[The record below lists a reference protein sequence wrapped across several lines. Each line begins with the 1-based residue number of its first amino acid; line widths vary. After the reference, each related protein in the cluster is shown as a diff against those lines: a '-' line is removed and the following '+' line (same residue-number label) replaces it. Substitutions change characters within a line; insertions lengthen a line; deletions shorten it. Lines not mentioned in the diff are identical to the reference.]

1 MKIAFLD
8 PIDWEY
14 TPLTPLERPLGGSQS
29 AICYLTPELAA
40 LGHEVTLINGVSSAG
55 VYAGVRCPGR
65 AGTLTAEYLNQFDVV
80 IGVNSAVGV
89 KLREGGV
96 TTPLVLWSQ
105 QATDQKDIQDLR
117 GADERLAW
125 NAFFL
130 VSNWQAAD
138 YVSEFG
144 IRPDRIAVL
153 RNAAAPVFQSLG
165 PRTQPFFRTG
175 KPPMLVYTSTPFRGL
190 LLLLLSFPLI
200 REAIPQC
207 RLRVFSSM
215 GVYQQSSDRQPLY
228 HPLYALARALPGVE
242 YMGSVSQTVL
252 ASALAAADMLAYP
265 NVFPETSCI
274 TVMEAMAAGCLV
286 CTSRLGAL
294 PETTAGFGFL
304 MDLPADI
311 LQMAQAFV
319 ALVVGVYRD
328 ACAAP
333 DLFDDT
339 ITRQRTHACE
349 HYTWAARAQE
359 WVAVLPRVL
368 RQAQAPTP

>member
-8 PIDWEY
+8 PIDWDY
-14 TPLTPLERPLGGSQS
+14 TPFTPLERPLGGSQS
-29 AICYLTPELAA
+29 AICYLTPELTA
-40 LGHEVTLINGVSSAG
+40 LGHEVTLINGVLKPG
-55 VYAGVRCPGR
+55 VYARVNCPGQA
-65 AGTLTAEYLNQFDVV
+65 AGLTPEYLNQFDAV
-80 IGVNSAVGV
+80 IGVNSAMGV

-96 TTPLVLWSQ
+96 TTPLILWSQ
-105 QATDQKDIQDLR
+105 QASDQKDMQGLR
-117 GADERLAW
+117 EADERLAW

-130 VSNWQAAD
+130 VSDWQAAS
-138 YVSEFG
+138 YASEFG

-153 RNAAAPVFQSLG
+153 RNAAAPIFQSLQ
-165 PRTQPFFRTG
+165 PRARPFFRTG
-175 KPPMLVYTSTPFRGL
+175 KPPVLAYTSTPFRGL
-190 LLLLLSFPLI
+190 LLLLLSFPSI

-215 GVYQQSSDRQPLY
+215 GVYQQNSEHEPLY
-228 HPLYALARALPGVE
+228 RSLYALARALPGVE
-242 YMGSVSQTVL
+242 YMGSVSQT
-252 ASALAAADMLAYP
+252 ALAAALAEADMLAYP

-274 TVMEAMAAGCLV
+274 TAMEAMAAGCLV

-333 DLFDDT
+333 DRFDDA
-339 ITRQRTHACE
+339 IVRQRAYARE
-349 HYTWAARAQE
+349 HYTWAARARE
-359 WVAVLPRVL
+359 WAAALPRVL
-368 RQAQAPTP
+368 RQVRAPAS